1 MVIDYASHHK
11 HTQTLIE
18 HIGLPGYTPRE
29 AALIALIARYHRKG
43 APDASD
49 YDDLLGKK
57 DGQRLACLSSI
68 LRTAEYLE
76 RGRNALVSDVKVMWD
91 EKHLRIALVAE
102 SHPSVEIWQAEHHA
116 APLLGSVFDLKV
128 VFSRAS

>member
-1 MVIDYASHHK
+1 M
-11 HTQTLIE
+11 
-18 HIGLPGYTPRE
+18 
-29 AALIALIARYHRKG
+29 IALIARYHRKG
-43 APDASD
+43 TPDASD
-49 YDDLLGKK
+49 CDDLLGKK

-76 RGRNALVSDVKVMWD
+76 GGHNALVLDVEIRWD

-116 APLLGSVFDLKV
+116 APLLESVFDLKV
-128 VFSRAS
+128 MFSRAS